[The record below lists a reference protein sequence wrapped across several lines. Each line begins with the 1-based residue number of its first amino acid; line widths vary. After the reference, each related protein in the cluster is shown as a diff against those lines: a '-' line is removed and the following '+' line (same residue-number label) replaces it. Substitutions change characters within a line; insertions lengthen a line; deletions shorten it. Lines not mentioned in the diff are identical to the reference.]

1 LCPSISALLPSSA
14 RPSNLNLR
22 VMLLVAMCCAFVFPA
37 FASTPTSGTLSP
49 SNGSSATWAG
59 SGIAGATTDETTCVD
74 GTDCD
79 VFTIT
84 LTGAP
89 SNYQGLVL
97 AINITHSNALN
108 DYDFYVHKG
117 SLSGPVIA
125 SATAGIP
132 ETIESVV
139 IDPTVSG
146 TGVYTV
152 HIVDSTVAPGD
163 PYSGV
168 ATITTPPT
176 DSVAHGTAPTY
187 ANYQSPPG
195 LGDSSGEPSIGA
207 NFNSGRIMTQAV
219 FDTLQ
224 VSFNTSTSPATA
236 TWLLKDGPNTN
247 ITTLDPILFT
257 DSQTG
262 RTVVSQLAGTT
273 SLSAFTDNDGATYTV
288 SQGGGIASGVDHQ
301 TVGGGP
307 FRLCTADQLLATPAP
322 CAQLAARGPL
332 TQYTHAVYYASQDIG
347 DAEMALSQDG
357 GLTYEAAHPMYTLV
371 DCGGLH
377 GHIKVGKSGI
387 VYVPNKSCGSTQGLI
402 VSMDNGLTFAVEPV
416 TGSTSGT
423 SDPSVGVGAK
433 GRVYFGYIGGD
444 GHPHISVSDDQGRS
458 WRSDLDV
465 GVPFA
470 IRNAVFPEVVA
481 GDNDRASFFFLGTP
495 SAGNA
500 TGADTGTP
508 FDGVWHGYLATTYD
522 GGKTW
527 FTVDATP
534 ADPVQLGVICTQ
546 GTTCPTGTRNLL
558 DFNDITVDQV
568 GRVFTAYTDG
578 CITAACIAKGNNATA
593 SHTRLDNDQA
603 TKATIIRQSTGKGLF
618 KSQDSTKLQP

>member
-1 LCPSISALLPSSA
+1 LCPSMCALLPNGA
-14 RPSNLNLR
+14 VRSNLKLR
-22 VMLLVAMCCAFVFPA
+22 LMFLAAMCCALAFPT

-49 SNGSSATWAG
+49 SNGSSTTWAG
-59 SGIAGATTDETTCVD
+59 SGIGGATTDETTCVD

-84 LTGAP
+84 LTGSP

-97 AINITHSNALN
+97 AINVTHSVTLN

-117 SLSGPVIA
+117 DLSGPVVA

-132 ETIESVV
+132 ETMESVV

-176 DSVAHGTAPTY
+176 ASVAHGTAPTY
-187 ANYQSPPG
+187 SNYQSPPG

-224 VSFNTSTSPATA
+224 VTFNTSTSPATA
-236 TWLLKDGPNTN
+236 TWLLKDGPHTN

-262 RTVVSQLAGTT
+262 RTVVSQLFGTT

-402 VSMDNGLTFAVEPV
+402 VSRDNGLTFAVEPV

-423 SDPSVGVGAK
+423 SDPSVGIGAK

-458 WRSDLDV
+458 WHNDLDV

-495 SAGNA
+495 STGNA

-508 FDGVWHGYLATTYD
+508 FDGVWHSYVATTYD

-546 GTTCPTGTRNLL
+546 GTTCPSGTRNLL

-568 GRVFTAYTDG
+568 GRVFAAYTDG
-578 CITAACIAKGNNATA
+578 CITAACIAKGNNATG

-618 KSQDSTKLQP
+618 KSHDSTPLRP